1 MNLYLE
7 RYAYP
12 QQQLHSEPAF
22 GTELIIV
29 IPCYKEKALMKTIY
43 SLQNCTLPSH
53 HTEVIVVFNGSEND
67 SEEVNRVNRDSFE
80 EFDRWLDTQELKSIS
95 FHTICCFELPKKHA
109 GVGLARK
116 IGMDEA
122 VRRFEMLGNK
132 NGVILC
138 TDADTLFPKNYLVEI
153 SNYFHSQPKI
163 QACSIHYEHPI
174 DEDNSQEIIAYEL
187 HLRYYIEALR
197 YAGHP
202 HAYHTIG
209 SSMAVRT
216 LAYQRQ
222 GGMNKRKA
230 GEDFYFLHKLIP
242 NGNFGEI
249 TRTHTIPS
257 PRLSDRVPFGTGKAM
272 NDQKNQT
279 SELLSYN
286 PKIFDDLKQFLMQV
300 PSLYKHDISH
310 LPDSVELFLNE
321 QYFTE
326 ILKNIRLHSSSV
338 SIFTNRF
345 YRWFNGFKVLKYT
358 HLARDCFYPNV
369 SITTAA
375 ATLIEEKELN
385 TKELLLYYRQIQKQH
400 ATHQAK

>member
-12 QQQLHSEPAF
+12 QQQLHSMPAA

-29 IPCYKEKALMKTIY
+29 IPCYKEKALMKTIS
-43 SLQNCTLPSH
+43 SLRNCTLPSH
-53 HTEVIVVFNGSEND
+53 HTEVIIVFNGSDND
-67 SEEVNRVNRDSFE
+67 SEEINKINKDSIGEFE
-80 EFDRWLDTQELKSIS
+80 RWVSTQEFKNIT
-95 FHTICCFELPKKHA
+95 FHSICCFELPRKHA

-138 TDADTLFPKNYLVEI
+138 TDADTLFPKNYLIEI
-153 SNYFHSQPKI
+153 SNYFFAQPKI

-174 DEDNSQEIIAYEL
+174 DQENSEEIIAYEL

-197 YAGHP
+197 HAGHP

-209 SSMAVRT
+209 SSMAVRS
-216 LAYQRQ
+216 LAYQQQ

-272 NDQKNQT
+272 NDQIKQET
-279 SELLSYN
+279 ELLTYH
-286 PKIFDDLKQFLMQV
+286 PKIFDDLKLFLQQI
-300 PSLYKHDISH
+300 PSLYTQDAKQ
-310 LPDSVELFLNE
+310 LPDSVALFLNE

-326 ILKNIRLHSSSV
+326 IVNNIRRHSSSA

-358 HLARDCFYPNV
+358 HLARDCFYPN
-369 SITTAA
+369 ITISTAA
-375 ATLIEEKELN
+375 AMLIEEKELN
-385 TKELLLYYRQIQKQH
+385 TKELLLYYREIQKRH
-400 ATHQAK
+400 SAHWST